1 MLLDFSVENYKSF
14 LKKVQFSMTP
24 APKQHGLDYSILTEK
39 IGRKSIKGLFSSVI
53 Y

>member
-24 APKQHGLDYSILTEK
+24 GTKTTRFGL
-39 IGRKSIKGLFSSVI
+39 
-53 Y
+53 